1 MGWMNWAWSDSVL
14 LTGHEE
20 CRAIA
25 VLNPEPD
32 RSVKGICAGQN
43 RVDRRF
49 AQERR
54 LGPAVEFAQ

>member
-1 MGWMNWAWSDSVL
+1 MSF
-14 LTGHEE
+14 
-20 CRAIA
+20 
-25 VLNPEPD
+25 EPTDQGLDRQVPRIQVAGLVSLD

-43 RVDRRF
+43 RVDRMF